1 MSENNSGLKASVQ
14 KLGSQ
19 LSSMVMPN
27 IGAFIAWG
35 LFAALFIPTGYLPN
49 ESLNVITGTMQTYLL
64 PLLIAYSGGNLVYGQ
79 RGAVVGA
86 IATMGVI
93 AGSEV
98 PMFIGAM
105 LMGPFAG
112 WVIKKFDDIFQDKIP
127 SGFEMLINNFSSGII
142 GFILAIIGFFAVG
155 PMVST
160 LTNWMA
166 IGVEQI
172 ISWGVLP
179 LTNILIEPAKILF
192 LNNAINHGILTPL
205 GNLQVSEVGKSILFL
220 LEANPG
226 PGLGV
231 LLAFA
236 FFGRGSAKGSSW
248 GAMLIHFVGG
258 IHEIYFPYVM
268 TNPLLLLAVIAGGIT
283 GTFVLNL
290 FSVGLT
296 GPASPG
302 SILAILG
309 VTARGD
315 HLGVLAG
322 VLAAAAVSF
331 AIAALI
337 LRFSGQDEKS
347 LEEQQAASQRAKAES
362 KGQASELDVEELS
375 DDVPTAEEIDR
386 IIFACDA
393 GMGSSAMG
401 ASLLRKKAKQIGLD
415 KGITNSAINNL
426 VDDQKTLV
434 ITQEELTPR
443 ARRQAPSS
451 THISV
456 ENFLDSD
463 RYDEILAEMS
473 QKSDSLPDIS
483 EEEITVGATTE
494 QVVKPTD
501 AVESSDSN
509 NLVLDNI
516 ESIRFVYDD
525 KVGATTMA
533 ASNLRNQ
540 FQKEGLD
547 ISIEAVSSQMIDTLD
562 NTLVI
567 VDEERAS
574 LLDNISSNN
583 QTVAFNDLLDESN
596 YQKIIDQ
603 LKK

>member
-1 MSENNSGLKASVQ
+1 MSENKSGLKASVQ

-49 ESLNVITGTMQTYLL
+49 EELNVITGTMQTYLL

-79 RGAVVGA
+79 RGAVIGA

-93 AGSEV
+93 AGSDV

-105 LMGPFAG
+105 MMGPFAG
-112 WVIKKFDDIFQDKIP
+112 WVIKKFDEIFQDKIP
-127 SGFEMLINNFSSGII
+127 SGFEMLVNNFSSGII

-155 PMVST
+155 PMVTT

-166 IGVEQI
+166 LGVEQI
-172 ISWGVLP
+172 ISWGALP

-236 FFGRGSAKGSSW
+236 IFGRGSAKGSSW
-248 GAMLIHFVGG
+248 GAMLIHFIGG

-268 TNPLLLLAVIAGGIT
+268 TNPLLILAVIAGGIT

-322 VLAAAAVSF
+322 VIAAAAVSF
-331 AIAALI
+331 VVAALI

-362 KGQASELDVEELS
+362 KGQTTDLDVEELS
-375 DDVPTAEEIDR
+375 DEVPTAEEIDR

-426 VDDQKTLV
+426 VDDAKTLV

-456 ENFLDSD
+456 ENFLDGD
-463 RYDEILAEMS
+463 RYDEILAEMA
-473 QKSDSLPDIS
+473 QKSETLPDVSAVDTTAPVTESADEGTLEAS
-483 EEEITVGATTE
+483 E
-494 QVVKPTD
+494 TD
-501 AVESSDSN
+501 T
-509 NLVLDNI
+509 LVMDNI
-516 ESIRFVYDD
+516 EAIRFVYDD

-547 ISIEAVSSQMIDTLD
+547 MSIEAVSKQMISTLN
-562 NTLVI
+562 NTLLI
-567 VDEERAS
+567 VDSEKAS
-574 LLDNISSNN
+574 LVDNVSSSN
-583 QTVAFNDLLDESN
+583 QTMLLNDLLDESN
-596 YQKIIDQ
+596 YQVIIDQ
-603 LKK
+603 LKN